1 MITQIEA
8 ARGMVYRAARMI
20 DDGRE
25 IELIPRFASMA
36 KYLATKVAMRVTTEA
51 VEILGGHGYTKDHP
65 VERMM
70 RDAKGI
76 QIYEGPS
83 NIQKMVIARSL
94 LKN

>member
-1 MITQIEA
+1 VNI
-8 ARGMVYRAARMI
+8 
-20 DDGRE
+20 
-25 IELIPRFASMA
+25 IPRHASMA

-65 VERMM
+65 VERLM

-83 NIQKMVIARSL
+83 NIQKMIIAKSL
-94 LKN
+94 M

>member
-1 MITQIEA
+1 
-8 ARGMVYRAARMI
+8 MI
-20 DDGRE
+20 DKGLDVE
-25 IELIPRFASMA
+25 EIPRFASMA

-83 NIQKMVIARSL
+83 NIQRMIIAKSL
-94 LKN
+94 LRT